1 MMLQNMNTTIDPCE
15 DFYEFSC
22 GGFMSR
28 ARLEDHE
35 SAKTTFN
42 DLSDNLAKSLS
53 GILLMAFKLL
63 NKWLTKF
70 FN

>member
-22 GGFMSR
+22 GGFMTR

-53 GILLMAFKLL
+53 GIL
-63 NKWLTKF
+63 
-70 FN
+70 